1 MGVYQIEKLPPKT
14 SRYLRLQYDL
24 KKLCEAL
31 SDINPISI
39 QGVYRL
45 GKHKF
50 AQIHPTYIDHL

>member
-1 MGVYQIEKLPPKT
+1 MGVYQIKKSPSKT

-45 GKHKF
+45 DKYKLRQRTPNINHF
-50 AQIHPTYIDHL
+50 